1 MRVLLVTG
9 SGSALLD
16 LLAMRPWWER
26 YDTSWVAVAAADT
39 TSALAGHL
47 VTWVPSPAGP
57 WRAYRIL
64 RKSRPHLVVSAS
76 PPEALPFFLVAR
88 LSRVP
93 ALWIGTPSC
102 RAARLARETFAG
114 ELY

>member
-9 SGSALLD
+9 SGGMLLD
-16 LLAMRPWWER
+16 LLALRPWWER

-39 TSALAGHL
+39 TSALAGQP
-47 VTWVPSPAGP
+47 VTWVPEPVCL
-57 WRAYRIL
+57 WRAFRVL
-64 RKSRPHLVVSAS
+64 RKSRSDLVVA
-76 PPEALPFFLVAR
+76 AGRRMAMPFFLAAR

-93 ALWIGTPSC
+93 ALWVGTPSAQ
-102 RAARLARETFAG
+102 AARLAPETFVG

>member
-9 SGSALLD
+9 SGGVLLD

-39 TSALAGHL
+39 TSALAGL
-47 VTWVPSPAGP
+47 PVTWVPALPGL
-57 WRAYRIL
+57 WRALRIF
-64 RKSRPHLVVSAS
+64 RKSRPQLVVSAGRRV
-76 PPEALPFFLVAR
+76 ALPFFVIAR

-93 ALWIGTPSC
+93 TLWIGAPSG

>member
-9 SGSALLD
+9 SGGVLLD
-16 LLAMRPWWER
+16 LLALRPWWER

-39 TSALAGHL
+39 TSALAGQP
-47 VTWVPSPAGP
+47 VTWVPAPAGL
-57 WRAYRIL
+57 WRAFRIL
-64 RKSRPHLVVSAS
+64 RRQRPHLVVSSS
-76 PPEALPFFLVAR
+76 PRIALPFFLIAR

-93 ALWIGTPSC
+93 ALWIGKPSS
-102 RAARLARETFAG
+102 RVARLARETFAG